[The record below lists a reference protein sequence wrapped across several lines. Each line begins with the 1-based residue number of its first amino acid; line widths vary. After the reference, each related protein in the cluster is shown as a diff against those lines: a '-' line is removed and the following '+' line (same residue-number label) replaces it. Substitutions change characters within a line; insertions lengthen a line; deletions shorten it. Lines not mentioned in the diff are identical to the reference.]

1 MKKLF
6 NKKDIS
12 PSCSYCVHGRFAPD
26 KESVLCYKKGIVG
39 IDYACRKF
47 KYDPLKRKPIRPRP
61 IEKFEESDF
70 SLDDFSLDVTNEENE

>member
-12 PSCSYCVHGRFAPD
+12 PSCSYCSHGRLAPD
-26 KESVLCYKKGIVG
+26 KESVLCYKKGVVSLS
-39 IDYACRKF
+39 YACRKF
-47 KYDPLKRKPIRPRP
+47 QYDPLKRKPLRPKP

-70 SLDDFSLDVTNEENE
+70 SLEDFSLTVDEEN

>member
-6 NKKDIS
+6 DKKDIT

-26 KESVLCYKKGIVG
+26 KESVLCYKKGVVSL
-39 IDYACRKF
+39 DYSCKKF
-47 KYDPLKRKPIRPRP
+47 KYDPLKRKPIRPRA

-70 SLDDFSLDVTNEENE
+70 ALEDFSLEIVDEVNE

>member
-6 NKKDIS
+6 NKKDIT

-26 KESVLCYKKGIVG
+26 KESVLCFKKGVVG
-39 IDYACRKF
+39 LDFSCKKF
-47 KYDPLKRKPIRPRP
+47 KYDPLKRKPLRPKA

-70 SLDDFSLDVTNEENE
+70 SFEAFTLEVENENN